1 MREIPVETINGIVNE
16 KVYSPGDKIHRE
28 YLYSDIV
35 RKNKISYLNI
45 PCAFDIETTNVIK
58 RDASGHPLS
67 AYAFMYQWQFCI
79 DDKVIFGRTWDEF
92 LNFIDELK
100 WDLQLNRKRRL
111 VVYVHNLSFEFQFM
125 RRFIN
130 VSEGFFKAKRNPL
143 KFLCNGAIEFRDSYA
158 LSNMSLAKFCENSEG
173 VTHYKLVDTYD
184 YDKIRTPETAL
195 TPEEEAYCYNDV
207 RGLCECIYDKMRED
221 DLAHIPLTS
230 TGYVRRDFRKSYA
243 RNKKNRLIF
252 RENQLTP
259 ELYKVCKA
267 AFRGGD
273 THANVD
279 HVDQV
284 LHDIQS
290 HDLQSSYPA
299 AEMLDKYPV
308 GKFFE
313 ITPAEF
319 KNRDL
324 SEYAMLIHVRFTD
337 IRYVGNCGNPYI
349 PESRCVGI
357 TRADL
362 VNDNGRVLFA
372 GIVEMWLTDID
383 YNIILKEY
391 EYKDIYVKEI
401 WGSRYGDLP
410 AEFKET
416 LMEYFRKKTQLRG
429 IVEQAYEY
437 TKSKNKL
444 NASYGMMVTDIAKPE
459 IAYVNEEYITVE
471 KELSEVL
478 EKYYKS
484 RNNFLSYQQGLWVT
498 ANARKRLREML
509 YVVGPDNVY
518 DDTDSIKSRGDH
530 RADFE
535 KKNKEIIEKCLKC
548 GAYAE
553 DPNGKIQYMGTWDY
567 EGTYEEFK
575 TLGAKKYIYKE
586 DGVYHST
593 IAGVSKKAGRDFFNK
608 HGIDSFAVG
617 TVIENSGHLVAY
629 YNDDEEHVIEVNGCN
644 IKTASNVALVDDTYT
659 IGITGD
665 YMDLL
670 MKTLDNKADII

>member
-1 MREIPVETINGIVNE
+1 MRRIPVETINGTVIEN
-16 KVYSPGDKIHRE
+16 VYSPADKIHRE
-28 YLYSDIV
+28 YLYCETV
-35 RKNKISYLNI
+35 KKNKIAYLNV
-45 PCAFDIETTNVIK
+45 PCAFDIETTNMIK
-58 RDASGHPLS
+58 RDASGHPVS

-79 DDKVIFGRTWDEF
+79 DDRVIFGRTWNEF
-92 LNFIDELK
+92 LNFIDDLK

-125 RRFIN
+125 RRFIS
-130 VSEGFFKAKRNPL
+130 VSDGFFKAKRNPL
-143 KFLCNGAIEFRDSYA
+143 KFICNGALEFRDSYA
-158 LSNMSLAKFCENSEG
+158 LSNMSLSKFCENSDG
-173 VTHYKLVDTYD
+173 VTHYKLLDTYD
-184 YDKIRTPETAL
+184 YSKIRTPETPL

-207 RGLCECIYDKMRED
+207 RGLCECIYDKMKED

-243 RNKKNRLIF
+243 RSKKNRQVF
-252 RENQLTP
+252 RENRLTP
-259 ELYKVCKA
+259 ELYKICKL

-273 THANVD
+273 THANVN

-284 LHDIQS
+284 LHNIQS

-308 GKFFE
+308 GRFFK

-324 SEYAMLIHVRFTD
+324 TEYAMLIHVRFTD
-337 IRYVGNCGNPYI
+337 IRYVGTCGIPYI

-357 TRADL
+357 TRDDL
-362 VNDNGRVLFA
+362 INDNGRVLFA

-391 EYKDIYVKEI
+391 EYKDIYVKEV
-401 WGSRYGDLP
+401 WGSRYGELP
-410 AEFKET
+410 KEFKET
-416 LMEYFRKKTQLRG
+416 LMEYYRKKTQLKG
-429 IVEQAYEY
+429 IKEHAYEY
-437 TKSKNKL
+437 MKSKNRL

-459 IAYVNEEYITVE
+459 IEYVNEEYVTVE

-498 ANARKRLREML
+498 ANARKRLRDML
-509 YVVGPDNVY
+509 YIVGPDTVY
-518 DDTDSIKSRGDH
+518 VDTDSIKSRGDH
-530 RADFE
+530 RAEFE
-535 KKNKEIIEKCLKC
+535 AKNKEIIEKCLKC

-553 DPNGKIQYMGTWDY
+553 DRTGKVQYMGIWDY
-567 EGTYEEFK
+567 EGSYDEFK
-575 TLGAKKYIYKE
+575 TLGAKKYIYKQGGE
-586 DGVYHST
+586 YHST
-593 IAGVSKKAGRDFFNK
+593 IAGVSKKAGKDFFNEN
-608 HGIDSFAVG
+608 GIDSFAVG

-629 YNDDEEHVIEVNGCN
+629 YNDDPEYVIEVNGCK

-670 MKTLDNKADII
+670 MKTLENRADII

>member
-1 MREIPVETINGIVNE
+1 MREIPVETINGTVNE
-16 KVYSPGDKIHRE
+16 IVYSARDKIHRK
-28 YLYSDIV
+28 YLYCDTK
-35 RKNKISYLNI
+35 RKNKIQYLNI
-45 PCAFDIETTNVIK
+45 PCAFDIETTNVIE

-79 DDKVIFGRTWDEF
+79 DDKVVFGRTWDEF
-92 LNFIDELK
+92 LNFIDDLK

-184 YDKIRTPETAL
+184 YDKIRTPETPL
-195 TPEEEAYCYNDV
+195 TSEEEAYCYNDV
-207 RGLCECIYDKMRED
+207 RGLCECIYDKMKED

-259 ELYKVCKA
+259 ELYKICKA

-273 THANVD
+273 THANVN

-308 GKFFE
+308 GRFFE

-324 SEYAMLIHVRFTD
+324 TEYAMLIHVRFTD

-357 TRADL
+357 TRGDL

-401 WGSRYGDLP
+401 WGSRYGELP

-416 LMEYFRKKTQLRG
+416 LMDYYRKKTQLKG
-429 IVEQAYEY
+429 IAEHAYEY
-437 TKSKNKL
+437 MKSKNRL

-509 YVVGPDNVY
+509 YIVGPDNVY

-535 KKNKEIIEKCLKC
+535 AKNKEIIEKCLKC

-553 DPNGKIQYMGTWDY
+553 DRNGKVQYMGIWDY
-567 EGTYEEFK
+567 EGTYDEFK
-575 TLGAKKYIYKE
+575 TLGAKKYIYKQ

-593 IAGVSKKAGRDFFNK
+593 IAGVSKKAGKEFFNK
-608 HGIDSFAVG
+608 NGIDSFAVG

-629 YNDDEEHVIEVNGCN
+629 YNDDEEHIIEVNGCK

-670 MKTLDNKADII
+670 IKTIENKADIT

>member
-1 MREIPVETINGIVNE
+1 MREIPVETINGTVNE
-16 KVYSPGDKIHRE
+16 KVYTPGDKIHRE

-35 RKNKISYLNI
+35 RKNEISYLNV
-45 PCAFDIETTNVIK
+45 PCAFDIETTNMIK

-67 AYAFMYQWQFCI
+67 AYAYMYQWQFCI

-92 LNFIDELK
+92 LNFIDDLK

-158 LSNMSLAKFCENSEG
+158 LSNMSLAKFCKNSEG
-173 VTHYKLVDTYD
+173 VIHYKLTDTYD
-184 YDKIRTPETAL
+184 YDKIRTPETPL

-243 RNKKNRLIF
+243 RNKKNRQIF

-259 ELYKVCKA
+259 ELYKICKA

-273 THANVD
+273 THANVN

-308 GKFFE
+308 GRFFK

-324 SEYAMLIHVRFTD
+324 SEYAMLIHVRFTN
-337 IRYVGNCGNPYI
+337 IGYVGNCGNPYI

-372 GIVEMWLTDID
+372 GIVEMWLTDVD

-416 LMEYFRKKTQLRG
+416 LMDYYRKKTQLKG
-429 IVEQAYEY
+429 LAEHAYEY
-437 TKSKNKL
+437 MKSKNKL

-459 IAYVNEEYITVE
+459 IAYVNEKYITVE

-535 KKNKEIIEKCLKC
+535 AKNKEIIEKCLKC

-553 DPNGKIQYMGTWDY
+553 DRNGKVQYMGTWDY

-575 TLGAKKYIYKE
+575 TLGAKKYIYKQ

-593 IAGVSKKAGRDFFNK
+593 IAGVSKKAGMEFFNK
-608 HGIDSFAVG
+608 HGIDSFEAG

-629 YNDDEEHVIEVNGCN
+629 YNDDEEHVIEINGCK
-644 IKTASNVALVDDTYT
+644 IKTAASVALVDDTYT

-670 MKTLDNKADII
+670 IKTLDNKADIV